1 MEREVADRNNRE
13 GMMGWLNPRRYG
25 WERVSYWLQRLT
37 GVGLLAYFIAH
48 IYETSQI
55 AGGPALWEAFLELTQ
70 TTLGHVILIVVIGM
84 CVYHS
89 ANGIRLIFA
98 HGGKG
103 QSQCYM
109 GHLCSLEANN
119 EKMTMLR
126 ESQIMKIH
134 YITGVAAIFVVAV
147 HIMMRIAIMPYGMS
161 LEYENV
167 IANYQNIPYIVL
179 LESILV
185 LVSIH
190 GFNGLR
196 VILLELRQ
204 SKKWEDGVTILTIA
218 AMIALIAYGT
228 RTIILANGLGV
239 E

>member
-1 MEREVADRNNRE
+1 
-13 GMMGWLNPRRYG
+13 
-25 WERVSYWLQRLT
+25 
-37 GVGLLAYFIAH
+37 
-48 IYETSQI
+48 
-55 AGGPALWEAFLELTQ
+55 
-70 TTLGHVILIVVIGM
+70 
-84 CVYHS
+84 
-89 ANGIRLIFA
+89 
-98 HGGKG
+98 
-103 QSQCYM
+103 
-109 GHLCSLEANN
+109 
-119 EKMTMLR
+119 MTMFR

-134 YITGVAAIFVVAV
+134 YITGIAAIFVVAV
-147 HIMMRIAIMPYGMS
+147 HIIVRIAFMPFGMS

-204 SKKWEDGVTILTIA
+204 SKKWEEGVTVMTIA
-218 AMIALIAYGT
+218 AMIALVAYGT
-228 RTIILANGLGV
+228 RTIIVANGLGF